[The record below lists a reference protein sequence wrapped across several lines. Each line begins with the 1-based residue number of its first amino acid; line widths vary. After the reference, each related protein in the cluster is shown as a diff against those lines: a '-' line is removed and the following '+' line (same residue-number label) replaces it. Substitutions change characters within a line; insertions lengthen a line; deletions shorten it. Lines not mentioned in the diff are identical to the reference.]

1 MMSDR
6 PRIELSTVQIVASMG
21 AAVTGAVLTSYL
33 GDGGTILGT
42 AVGAG
47 VSTSGFAV
55 YKHYL
60 GRTKEKVAPVIVEHA
75 RQWNPTTQ
83 ASGHAA
89 PGAAQP
95 ARRDNDPTH
104 TDLGQTRADPG
115 QADPDLGQ
123 TRRDLGRTGADFG
136 QTRNDLG
143 QAAPDISQTRR
154 DLGQTRSNGQT
165 WTSSG
170 QTWTG
175 NGQTWGPGASR
186 TRADVGLADAQTA
199 QFGTVR
205 MGSDGRDG
213 SNDSGRTNG
222 TNGTNGGGK
231 HSGGTGGAGGA
242 GRSWRGHP
250 RWVITAVTTAAVF
263 LVAMLAITLI
273 EFGTGKPIDASVWG
287 RSSSGTTLGNV
298 TGGGTSS
305 KSTVQPTTP
314 ATPSTPSTSATPSQ
328 SASPGVNSSVQPTS
342 GATSAPSPSA
352 VPSVGATSPAQTTPA
367 TTGATPPGKA
377 AQ

>member
-1 MMSDR
+1 MSDR
-6 PRIELSTVQIVASMG
+6 PRIELSTVQVVSSMG

-47 VSTSGFAV
+47 VSTAGFAV

-60 GRTKEKVAPVIVEHA
+60 VRTKEKVAPVIVEHA
-75 RQWNPTTQ
+75 RQWSPTTQ

-104 TDLGQTRADPG
+104 TDLGQTHTDLGQTRADPG
-115 QADPDLGQ
+115 QA
-123 TRRDLGRTGADFG
+123 
-136 QTRNDLG
+136 RNDLG
-143 QAAPDISQTRR
+143 QAAPDIGQTRR

-170 QTWTG
+170 QAWTS

-186 TRADVGLADAQTA
+186 TRADAGLAGAETA

-205 MGSDGRDG
+205 MGSDGHNG
-213 SNDSGRTNG
+213 STGSGRNDG
-222 TNGTNGGGK
+222 PNGTNGGGR
-231 HSGGTGGAGGA
+231 HSGSTGGAG
-242 GRSWRGHP
+242 RTWRGHP
-250 RWVITAVTTAAVF
+250 RWVLTAVTSVAVF
-263 LVAMLAITLI
+263 LVAMLVITLI
-273 EFGTGKPIDASVWG
+273 EFGTGKPIGASLWG
-287 RSSSGTTLGNV
+287 QKATGTSLGNV
-298 TGGGTSS
+298 TGGGTSGR
-305 KSTVQPTTP
+305 STVQP
-314 ATPSTPSTSATPSQ
+314 ATSGTPSQ
-328 SASPGVNSSVQPTS
+328 SASPGVNNQVQPTS
-342 GATSAPSPSA
+342 GRTPAPSPSA
-352 VPSVGATSPAQTTPA
+352 VPSAGATSPAQTTPA
-367 TTGATPPGKA
+367 TTGATAPGKA

>member
-1 MMSDR
+1 MSDR
-6 PRIELSTVQIVASMG
+6 PRIELSTVQIVSSMG

-33 GDGGTILGT
+33 GDGGTIFGT

-47 VSTSGFAV
+47 VSTTGFAV

-60 GRTKEKVAPVIVEHA
+60 ARTKDKVAPVIVEHA
-75 RQWNPTTQ
+75 RQWSPTTQ
-83 ASGHAA
+83 PSGHAA
-89 PGAAQP
+89 PAGTQQTP
-95 ARRDNDPTH
+95 RDNGQSHLDI
-104 TDLGQTRADPG
+104 GQTRADPG
-115 QADPDLGQ
+115 QAGPDIGQ

-136 QTRNDLG
+136 QTRNDRG
-143 QAAPDISQTRR
+143 QAAPDIS
-154 DLGQTRSNGQT
+154 QTRSNGQT

-170 QTWTG
+170 QTWTS
-175 NGQTWGPGASR
+175 ASR
-186 TRADVGLADAQTA
+186 TRADVGLADAETA

-205 MGSDGRDG
+205 MGSDGLNGSDG
-213 SNDSGRTNG
+213 SGRNNGTNG
-222 TNGTNGGGK
+222 TNATNGGGK
-231 HSGGTGGAGGA
+231 HSGGTGGAGRGL
-242 GRSWRGHP
+242 RGHP
-250 RWVITAVTTAAVF
+250 RWVITAVTAAAVF
-263 LVAMLAITLI
+263 LVAMLVITLI

-287 RSSSGTTLGNV
+287 HTSHGTTLGSV

-314 ATPSTPSTSATPSQ
+314 ATPTTSATPSQ

-342 GATSAPSPSA
+342 GATSGPSPSS
-352 VPSVGATSPAQTTPA
+352 VPSAGATSPAQTSPA

>member
-1 MMSDR
+1 MNDR
-6 PRIELSTVQIVASMG
+6 PRIELNTVQVVSSMG

-47 VSTSGFAV
+47 VSTAGFAV

-60 GRTKEKVAPVIVEHA
+60 VRTKEKVAPVIVEHA

-104 TDLGQTRADPG
+104 TDLGQTPADPG
-115 QADPDLGQ
+115 QAGPDLGQ

-136 QTRNDLG
+136 QARNDLG
-143 QAAPDISQTRR
+143 RAAPN
-154 DLGQTRSNGQT
+154 LGQTRSNGQT

-170 QTWTG
+170 QTWTSNDQTWTS

-186 TRADVGLADAQTA
+186 TRADAGLAGTETA

-205 MGSDGRDG
+205 MDSDGHNG
-213 SNDSGRTNG
+213 STGSGRNNG
-222 TNGTNGGGK
+222 PNGTNGGGR
-231 HSGGTGGAGGA
+231 HSGRTGGAG
-242 GRSWRGHP
+242 RTWRGHP
-250 RWVITAVTTAAVF
+250 RWVLTAVTSVAVF
-263 LVAMLAITLI
+263 LIAMLVITLI
-273 EFGTGKPIDASVWG
+273 EFGTGKPIGASLWG
-287 RSSSGTTLGNV
+287 QKATGTSLGNV
-298 TGGGTSS
+298 TGGGSS

-314 ATPSTPSTSATPSQ
+314 ATSGTPSQ
-328 SASPGVNSSVQPTS
+328 SASPGVNNQVQPTS
-342 GATSAPSPSA
+342 GTTPAPSPSA
-352 VPSVGATSPAQTTPA
+352 VPSGGVTSPAQTTPA
-367 TTGATPPGKA
+367 TTGATPPSKA
-377 AQ
+377 TQ